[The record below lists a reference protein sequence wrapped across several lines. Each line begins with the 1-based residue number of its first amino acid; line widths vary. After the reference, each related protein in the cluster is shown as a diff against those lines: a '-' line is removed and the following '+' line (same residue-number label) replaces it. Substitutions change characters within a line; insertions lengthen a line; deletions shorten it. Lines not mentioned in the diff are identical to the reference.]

1 MNPATYRML
10 ASWRGSI
17 LIWAALMLLVVATYA
32 AAVSSIAAG
41 WKTVIHFGVV
51 AVQVVLIGVFFM
63 NLRLARGLL
72 WFAAVAGLYWLA
84 IMFVLTFND
93 YESRPHSSP
102 CGQPGF
108 AAPQSSQCATW
119 MR

>member
-1 MNPATYRML
+1 MTPATHRML
-10 ASWRGSI
+10 ASWRGPI
-17 LIWAALMLLVVATYA
+17 LIWVALMLLVVATYA
-32 AAVSSIAAG
+32 AAVSSIPAP
-41 WKTVIHFGVV
+41 WKTVVNFSVV
-51 AVQVVLIGVFFM
+51 AVQAALIGVFFM

-93 YESRPHSSP
+93 YESRPPSSP

-108 AAPQSSQCATW
+108 AAAQSSQCATSV
-119 MR
+119 R